1 MAKKALISFEYDSPE
16 ELNHI
21 LTNIAEE
28 MPNKLA
34 PFNFPLFKMRKDAE
48 PAGQVEVF
56 AINEV
61 CGVYTEE
68 TTKASA

>member
-1 MAKKALISFEYDSPE
+1 MNKKAFISFEYDSPE

-34 PFNFPLFKMRKDAE
+34 PFTFPLFKIGKDE
-48 PAGQVEVF
+48 PAGNVEVF
-56 AINEV
+56 SVVDEKRN
-61 CGVYTEE
+61 
-68 TTKASA
+68 

>member
-1 MAKKALISFEYDSPE
+1 MNKKAFISFE

-34 PFNFPLFKMRKDAE
+34 PFTFPLFKIGKDE
-48 PAGQVEVF
+48 PAGKVEVF
-56 AINEV
+56 SVVDEKRN
-61 CGVYTEE
+61 
-68 TTKASA
+68 